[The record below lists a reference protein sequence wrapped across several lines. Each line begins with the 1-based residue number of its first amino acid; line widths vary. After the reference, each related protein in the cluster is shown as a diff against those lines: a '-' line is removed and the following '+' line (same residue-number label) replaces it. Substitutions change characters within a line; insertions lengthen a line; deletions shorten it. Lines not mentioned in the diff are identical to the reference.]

1 VTPEPT
7 CGHCLQSPPPWQS
20 LLAVTGYQP
29 PLAALVHRL
38 KYSGQTHIARA
49 LARLLLR
56 RVLAAYRAGEYPKP
70 DLLLSVPLY
79 RYRQWR
85 RGFNQSDLIA
95 RPLAKWLRCPYD
107 SSGLIRTR
115 ATLSQR
121 ILSRTQRL
129 TNLSSAFAVTRDV
142 RGLHIALTDDVI
154 TTGATM
160 TALSELLIRAGA
172 AAVRVWCLC
181 RTL

>member
-1 VTPEPT
+1 M
-7 CGHCLQSPPPWQS
+7 
-20 LLAVTGYQP
+20 LAD
-29 PLAALVHRL
+29 
-38 KYSGQTHIARA
+38 
-49 LARLLLR
+49 
-56 RVLAAYRAGEYPKP
+56 YRAGECPKP

-85 RGFNQSDLIA
+85 RGFNQSDLII

-121 ILSRTQRL
+121 MLSRTQRL

-172 AAVRVWCLC
+172 AAVRV
-181 RTL
+181 